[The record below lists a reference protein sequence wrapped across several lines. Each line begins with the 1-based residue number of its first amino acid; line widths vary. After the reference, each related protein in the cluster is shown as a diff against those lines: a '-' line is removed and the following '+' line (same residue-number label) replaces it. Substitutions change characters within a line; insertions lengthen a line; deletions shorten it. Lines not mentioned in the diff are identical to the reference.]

1 MKEKVFSMNQIN
13 NQISGDLWRITILTD
28 RLLRLEYQEDEDFCD
43 DRTQTVVN
51 RQFPPVPYTC
61 LNENGTIRLET
72 DKLVLRYDGRPF
84 SGTGLSVEL
93 KENGFI
99 WHYGELYGDDGNLM
113 GTARTLDQTNGFVE
127 LEKGIFSRTG
137 CVAYDDSH
145 SAKIT
150 DQGIPVSRNNGTDLY
165 FFGYGKDFY
174 GGLRDFY
181 KLTGTPPMIPRY
193 ALGNW
198 WSRYHKYSE
207 SSYLEMLED
216 FKKEQIPLAVAVID
230 MDWHITE
237 VDPKYGNGWTGFTWN
252 SELFPDYRRFL
263 KALHERKLAVT
274 LNLHPADGIRAFEG
288 MYTEVAKR
296 VGIDPETEESVEFD
310 LTDDA
315 FRAAYFEEVLRPY
328 ETDGVDFWWIDWQ
341 QGKKAGKSDV
351 DPLWLLNHYHFHD
364 QAEQGKRPMIF
375 SRYAGAGSH
384 RYPIGFSGDTLTTWE
399 SLAFQ
404 PYFTSTSSNIGY
416 GWWSHDIGGHMKGDK
431 NTERLVR
438 WAQFGVFSPIMRLHS
453 SSNPFFVKEPWKLG
467 SPYREVVGKF
477 MRLRHRM
484 IPYLYTMCYESW
496 SKGIPLIRPMYYE
509 NPDDPAA
516 YDSGSCYYFGSEL
529 IVGAITGKM
538 DDKLRMAGVNCL
550 IPKGRWYD
558 VFSGHIYEGRMRRT
572 LYRSLDS
579 IPVLLKAGG
588 IVPLS
593 GKEQALDNG
602 ADLPDVID
610 LYVGYGADGSFSLF
624 EDDGLSN
631 DYMTGGGCLTKI
643 DAYFD
648 EIHGEMSI
656 RIGPAENGS
665 GIVPEKRT
673 WRIRLLGAVSGSKQP
688 LKEAELLSASGGT
701 VVFTELRPAVND
713 EEKELFNLIEN
724 AWISMNLKEE
734 LYSDFINPQISRETY
749 IRMLKEKSMP
759 LELRDAVMEILNLC

>member
-1 MKEKVFSMNQIN
+1 MNHLKNQIK
-13 NQISGDLWRITILTD
+13 GDTWRITVLTD
-28 RLLRLEYQEDEDFCD
+28 RLLRLEFQEKGEFCD

-51 RQFPPVPYTC
+51 RQFPPVPFSFC
-61 LNENGTIRLET
+61 NKEGMIRIET
-72 DKLVLRYDGRPF
+72 DQLILRYDGKPF
-84 SGTGLSVEL
+84 SGIGLSVEL

-145 SAKIT
+145 SVRIT
-150 DQGIPVSRNNGTDLY
+150 DEGVPVSRNSGTDLY
-165 FFGYGKDFY
+165 FFGYGKDYY

-181 KLTGTPPMIPRY
+181 ALTGNTPMIPRY

-216 FKKEQIPLAVAVID
+216 FKKEQIPLSVAVID

-263 KALHERKLAVT
+263 HALHSRQLAVT
-274 LNLHPADGIRAFEG
+274 LNLHPADGIRAFEE
-288 MYTEVAKR
+288 MYTNVAER
-296 VGIDPETEESVEFD
+296 VGIDPRTEEAVEFD
-310 LTDDA
+310 LTDDQ

-328 ETDGVDFWWIDWQ
+328 EADGVDFWWIDWQ
-341 QGKKAGKSDV
+341 QGKKAGKSDI
-351 DPLWLLNHYHFHD
+351 DPLWLLNHYHYKD
-364 QAEQGKRPMIF
+364 QEEQGKRAMIF

-404 PYFTSTSSNIGY
+404 PYFTSTASNIGY

-431 NTERLVR
+431 DLERLVR
-438 WAQFGVFSPIMRLHS
+438 WVQFGVFSPIMRLHS

-467 SPYREVVGKF
+467 SPYRDIVRDF

-496 SKGIPLIRPMYYE
+496 SKGTPLIRPMYYE
-509 NPDDPAA
+509 HPDDPAA
-516 YDSGSCYYFGSEL
+516 YESENEYYFGSEL
-529 IVGAITGKM
+529 IVGAITEKM
-538 DDKLRMAGVNCL
+538 DEKLRMSKVNCL
-550 IPKGRWYD
+550 IPEGRWYD
-558 VFSGHIYEGRMRRT
+558 LFTGHIYEGRMRRM
-572 LYRSLDS
+572 LYRGMDT

-588 IVPLS
+588 IVPLT
-593 GKEQALDNG
+593 GKEQVLYNG
-602 ADLPDVID
+602 TGLPDVID
-610 LYVGYGADGSFSLF
+610 LYVGYGADGSFTLF

-631 DYMTGGGCLTKI
+631 DYMTGGGSLTKI
-643 DAYFD
+643 EAHFD
-648 EIHGEMSI
+648 ETSGETSI
-656 RIGPAENGS
+656 TISSAENGT
-665 GIVPEKRT
+665 GIVPER
-673 WRIRLLGAVSGSKQP
+673 RLWKVHLIGALSDCVNP
-688 LKEAELLSASGGT
+688 VKEADLLSAEGGT
-701 VVFTELRPAVND
+701 IVFTDLQPAEND
-713 EEKELFNLIEN
+713 EEKELFDLIEH

-734 LYSDFINPQISRETY
+734 LYNDFTNPGISRETFVQK
-749 IRMLKEKSMP
+749 LKEKSMP
-759 LELRDAVMEILNLC
+759 LELKDAIRELLNLC